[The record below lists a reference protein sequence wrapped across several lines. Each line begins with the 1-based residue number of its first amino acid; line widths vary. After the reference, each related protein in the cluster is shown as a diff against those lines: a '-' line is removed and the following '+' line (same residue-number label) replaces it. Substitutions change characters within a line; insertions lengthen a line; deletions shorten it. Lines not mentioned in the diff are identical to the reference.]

1 MYRKGNNMNIN
12 TKLNCGEFKDYIV
25 DRHPRYD
32 GVQYIFRFPND
43 YGASVVKCV
52 GSYGGCRD
60 YWELCVIIF
69 DNNGRY
75 YLTYNTEITDDVLG
89 WLTDAEV
96 VEVLR
101 KIQALE

>member
-1 MYRKGNNMNIN
+1 MNMNI
-12 TKLNCGEFKDYIV
+12 KLNCVEFKDYIV

-52 GSYGGCRD
+52 GPYGGYRD
-60 YWELCVIIF
+60 LWELGVIIF
-69 DNNGRY
+69 DIDGCY
-75 YLTYNTEITDDVLG
+75 HLTYNTEITDDVLG
-89 WLTDAEV
+89 GLTDAEV